1 MCSRPCCLYL
11 CLWRCRNISKKELS
25 INQEIRDKEIRV
37 IDEDGSQLGIMTPAV
52 ALKIAFDRDL
62 DLVKISPAANPPVC
76 KIMDYGKHK
85 FEQAKRDKEAKK
97 NQHTVDIKEVRLSN
111 KIDVNDFNTKLNHG
125 IRFLKAGDKLK
136 VSIRFRGREMA
147 HPEKGYD
154 VMKRFA
160 EAIAE
165 YGNVEKEAKLEGR
178 QMLMFI
184 APKPALKAAMA
195 EEKKQAPAQPAA
207 EDAPAQEAITSEA

>member
-1 MCSRPCCLYL
+1 MPTGANWNSSCPLNL
-11 CLWRCRNISKKELS
+11 CLFVWRCSNISKKELS

-37 IDEDGSQLGIMTPAV
+37 IGDDGSQLGIMTPA
-52 ALKIAFDRDL
+52 AAMKIAFDKDL
-62 DLVKISPAANPPVC
+62 DLVKIAPAAIPPVC

-97 NQHTVDIKEVRLSN
+97 NQHTVDVKEVRLSN

-125 IRFLKAGDKLK
+125 IRFLKSGDKLK

-147 HPEKGYD
+147 HPEKGHE

-160 EAIAE
+160 DAIAE
-165 YGNVEKEAKLEGR
+165 FGTVEKEAKLEGR

-184 APKPALKAAMA
+184 APKPSRAGAAKAEPKQSA
-195 EEKKQAPAQPAA
+195 EASA
-207 EDAPAQEAITSEA
+207 EA